1 MDGPMTVLEIIR
13 EAKKK
18 IKRKIKPFL
27 LRLIGRFFSF
37 QDKSDKSFEI
47 F

>member
-18 IKRKIKPFL
+18 DQKKNKA
-27 LRLIGRFFSF
+27 FSF
-37 QDKSDKSFEI
+37 EAYRKVFLFPRQK
-47 F
+47 